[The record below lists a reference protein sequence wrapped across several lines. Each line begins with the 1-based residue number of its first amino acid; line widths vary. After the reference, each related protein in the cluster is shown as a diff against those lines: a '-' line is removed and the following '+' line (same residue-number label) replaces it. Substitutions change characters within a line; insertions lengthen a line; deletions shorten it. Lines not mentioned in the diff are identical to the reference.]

1 MWGHASHLIL
11 MDWIMKKCIVIVG
24 WHYSKCEDGMY
35 TLDKKARN
43 KGTQLQHRN
52 RLLYTKDK
60 KKAGEIKRR
69 DETREERRP
78 DKRNERIKNTKK
90 IVYFSSLV
98 CCSHFAL
105 ARE

>member
-1 MWGHASHLIL
+1 MWGHASHLNL

-60 KKAGEIKRR
+60 TGKI
-69 DETREERRP
+69 ERRNQGR
-78 DKRNERIKNTKK
+78 KASRQTK
-90 IVYFSSLV
+90 
-98 CCSHFAL
+98 
-105 ARE
+105 

>member
-1 MWGHASHLIL
+1 MGPRISFNLNGLDNEKMHSYCRLALFS
-11 MDWIMKKCIVIVG
+11 VRE
-24 WHYSKCEDGMY
+24 WHVYIR
-35 TLDKKARN
+35 KKARN
-43 KGTQLQHRN
+43 KRTQLQHRN